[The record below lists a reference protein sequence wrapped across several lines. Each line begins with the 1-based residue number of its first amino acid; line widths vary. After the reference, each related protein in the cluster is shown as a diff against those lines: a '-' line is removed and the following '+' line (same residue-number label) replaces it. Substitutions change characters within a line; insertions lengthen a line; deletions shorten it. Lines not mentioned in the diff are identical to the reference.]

1 MALLAV
7 LTLVF
12 LFLTAYVYAG
22 YPLLLLVLQKIA
34 KRPIAR
40 GDSTPPVSLI
50 IAAYNEQVVIAEKIE
65 NSLQLD
71 YPRDRLEIMV
81 VADGSSDRTAEI
93 VRSYAAQGV
102 VLLDSPE
109 RRGKSAALNRGVKQ
123 ASGEILIFSDAN
135 AFYYEDAIRKL
146 VRNFDDPA
154 VGCVSGKKTVRSSTS
169 AIAESEGLYW
179 KYESFIKKRE
189 SATGSTVGVVG
200 EMNAIRASL
209 YEPIPEHIINDD
221 AFLALRVLSAGKRVL
236 YEAEAVSWETPALTT
251 RDEVIRRQRIN
262 AGRYQQMLTPRL
274 WSAAQPFDIFKLFSH
289 KFLRLMLPFFM
300 VGALIFN
307 TMIVLMPAA
316 PLLLQVTFWGQIA
329 AYVLALV
336 GYLTE
341 KSGKKIRLA
350 AAAWYVV
357 SSNAAS
363 LSGFLRYM
371 RRQQTVLWEKAQ
383 RAASE

>member
-1 MALLAV
+1 
-7 LTLVF
+7 
-12 LFLTAYVYAG
+12 
-22 YPLLLLVLQKIA
+22 
-34 KRPIAR
+34 
-40 GDSTPPVSLI
+40 
-50 IAAYNEQVVIAEKIE
+50 
-65 NSLQLD
+65 
-71 YPRDRLEIMV
+71 
-81 VADGSSDRTAEI
+81 
-93 VRSYAAQGV
+93 
-102 VLLDSPE
+102 
-109 RRGKSAALNRGVKQ
+109 
-123 ASGEILIFSDAN
+123 
-135 AFYYEDAIRKL
+135 
-146 VRNFDDPA
+146 
-154 VGCVSGKKTVRSSTS
+154 
-169 AIAESEGLYW
+169 
-179 KYESFIKKRE
+179 
-189 SATGSTVGVVG
+189 
-200 EMNAIRASL
+200 
-209 YEPIPEHIINDD
+209 
-221 AFLALRVLSAGKRVL
+221 
-236 YEAEAVSWETPALTT
+236 
-251 RDEVIRRQRIN
+251 
-262 AGRYQQMLTPRL
+262 MLTPRL

-300 VGALIFN
+300 IGALIFN